1 MLNDDARV
9 IIENA
14 IDRLELMRD
23 QQSGGKWL
31 ENLTAAVGPYI
42 KEWDSTQ
49 CWTWT
54 EWPDRET
61 AFPGSTSQDIGID
74 VVAVRRSDGRN
85 VAIQCKSRRLE
96 NSIPVAIQKSELDGS
111 VCFWGIARNSTRHK
125 ED

>member
-42 KEWDSTQ
+42 KEWDIARVL
-49 CWTWT
+49 
-54 EWPDRET
+54 D
-61 AFPGSTSQDIGID
+61 
-74 VVAVRRSDGRN
+74 
-85 VAIQCKSRRLE
+85 
-96 NSIPVAIQKSELDGS
+96 LDGMA
-111 VCFWGIARNSTRHK
+111 GPRNGVPRLHQSGHRHRRRGRATQ
-125 ED
+125 